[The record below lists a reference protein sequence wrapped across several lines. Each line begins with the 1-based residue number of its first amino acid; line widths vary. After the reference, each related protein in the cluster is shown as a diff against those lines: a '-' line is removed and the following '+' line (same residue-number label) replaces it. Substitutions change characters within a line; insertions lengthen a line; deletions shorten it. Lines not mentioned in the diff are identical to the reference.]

1 MNWIEMN
8 EAKDYNNKGKNG
20 KQFNK
25 NKKKQNDDKGKE
37 TIFHVLAIFW
47 NGRSRWW
54 KENWKFLKTRERQF
68 LNKN

>member
-1 MNWIEMN
+1 MN

-25 NKKKQNDDKGKE
+25 NKKKQNDDKGKA

-47 NGRSRWW
+47 NGRSR
-54 KENWKFLKTRERQF
+54 
-68 LNKN
+68 